1 MSSAD
6 MVTVTVSSKDNTS
19 TSVGNVSCNIALGG
33 TSCIASVTAT
43 VADKMGRAWC
53 RDGVFMFALTAGT
66 KGDSLSSPTCSLLTT
81 SGVTSCSVTFTGTTA
96 GSGSVIAGYGGD
108 ATHNTSTS
116 SAATVTVPV
125 SSKDNT
131 STSVGN
137 VSCNIALGGTSCIA
151 SVTAT
156 VAD

>member
-1 MSSAD
+1 
-6 MVTVTVSSKDNTS
+6 
-19 TSVGNVSCNIALGG
+19 
-33 TSCIASVTAT
+33 
-43 VADKMGRAWC
+43 
-53 RDGVFMFALTAGT
+53 
-66 KGDSLSSPTCSLLTT
+66 SPTCSLSTT

-116 SAATVTVPV
+116 SAATVTVTV

-156 VAD
+156 VADKIGRASCRERVYILVLAVCITDRSLSSPTCSLSTTSGVTSCSVTFTGTTVCFGCVSRH